1 MRATS
6 AFKPFLFGLLVT
18 LMLAG
23 PAAAIQFSSAR
34 VSGNFV
40 YRGGA
45 PADNRQLHFQNR
57 ASGDM
62 FVAPT
67 DSKGEFSAYLPPGVY
82 DLRAE
87 RGVILK
93 SKILV
98 VGNDDFSIGTV
109 EAPAPLD
116 VRKPFERQSVVPTIV
131 QSAAPGTANMAG
143 RPMESFTKGHT
154 LVQLLYG
161 PAKPLP
167 PIPAPQPAIPAA
179 PSAAGSPA
187 APEPPPVRLNQ

>member
-1 MRATS
+1 
-6 AFKPFLFGLLVT
+6 
-18 LMLAG
+18 
-23 PAAAIQFSSAR
+23 
-34 VSGNFV
+34 
-40 YRGGA
+40 
-45 PADNRQLHFQNR
+45 
-57 ASGDM
+57 
-62 FVAPT
+62 
-67 DSKGEFSAYLPPGVY
+67 
-82 DLRAE
+82 
-87 RGVILK
+87 
-93 SKILV
+93 V
-98 VGNDDFSIGTV
+98 VGNDDFSIGSV